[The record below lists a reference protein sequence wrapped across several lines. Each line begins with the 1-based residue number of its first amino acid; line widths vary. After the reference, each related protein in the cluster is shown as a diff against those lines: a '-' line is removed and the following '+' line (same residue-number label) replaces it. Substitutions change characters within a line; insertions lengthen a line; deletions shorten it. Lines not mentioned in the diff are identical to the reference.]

1 MVIQESFEHMRAF
14 LVFTNA
20 FPAPR
25 IAQAFARDSLMAGA
39 DSNRPA
45 AENIYRR
52 FQVDE
57 EYINKAASAV

>member
-1 MVIQESFEHMRAF
+1 MRAF